1 MGGES
6 AAPTPF
12 ARALCAGGAAGFA
25 VDVSLFPID
34 TVKTRLQ
41 APQGFLKAGGFTGIY
56 RGLGAAAAGSVPG
69 AALFF
74 SVYETTR
81 HVLGAD
87 SVFAQIAAASAG
99 ELCACSI
106 RVPVEVVKQSQQAGQ
121 IDASLGRGAAQIY
134 AAGGLAAFYRGFAA
148 TVMRE
153 VPFSILQMPLLER
166 MKVLWV
172 GARRGEPLAPV
183 HVALCGSLSG
193 GFAAAATTPLDV
205 VKTRLM
211 LGADAAGVA
220 YDRGT
225 LECARRIAAHEG
237 PRAFFSGLSARVFW
251 LSLGGLVYFG
261 AYDASSSALRDAGV

>member
-1 MGGES
+1 MGGEN
-6 AAPTPF
+6 AAPAPF

-172 GARRGEPLAPV
+172 A
-183 HVALCGSLSG
+183 
-193 GFAAAATTPLDV
+193 
-205 VKTRLM
+205 
-211 LGADAAGVA
+211 
-220 YDRGT
+220 
-225 LECARRIAAHEG
+225 
-237 PRAFFSGLSARVFW
+237 
-251 LSLGGLVYFG
+251 
-261 AYDASSSALRDAGV
+261 ALRDAGV

>member
-87 SVFAQIAAASAG
+87 SVLAQIAAASAG

-121 IDASLGRGAAQIY
+121 IDASLGKGAAQIY

-153 VPFSILQMPLLER
+153 VPFSIIQMPLLER
-166 MKVLWV
+166 MKV
-172 GARRGEPLAPV
+172 
-183 HVALCGSLSG
+183 
-193 GFAAAATTPLDV
+193 
-205 VKTRLM
+205 M
-211 LGADAAGVA
+211 
-220 YDRGT
+220 
-225 LECARRIAAHEG
+225 
-237 PRAFFSGLSARVFW
+237 
-251 LSLGGLVYFG
+251 
-261 AYDASSSALRDAGV
+261 